1 MISLMK
7 QLTRSFLGKIVLMI
21 VVVGMALWGV
31 DAIFAQV
38 RGGLGANIAAAGAR
52 AVTPEQLDIRVEAVI
67 RNINATSDQ
76 PISKSEALEN
86 GLIDQIIEVE
96 KARIVRL
103 GFGESIGISPST
115 QAVLEEMNAIAA
127 FQNPLTGELDPAM
140 FRDRL
145 QQLRMTPVQFER
157 QLEDDIIIQALSD
170 AGMSAVF
177 GPRALANLQAR
188 YLAETREIRWF
199 FYDTDEA
206 PPPPPPTDEE
216 IRTYYDQNIERLR
229 QPERRALDILRLSID
244 DFTGKV
250 EISDQEVATIYEAT
264 KSERFA
270 GPDQRTYAE
279 LLFSSRDAAR
289 NAFGLLAGGADPNS
303 VPGASSVQLRTARA
317 EEVADANLRD
327 AMFGPGRQSGAM
339 YGPREV
345 NGSWLVARLIS
356 VQPGAVKP
364 LEEVAEQIR
373 MDLARE
379 RAQLLFA
386 NAMEA
391 LDDALAAGEDLNR
404 IAAGIGVPVI
414 SIAPVDQNGRTE
426 FGDQF
431 ALLADVPGALPQ
443 AFRLPENEISSRFD
457 VSGAV
462 VLITPRRIVEAST
475 PEFAAAREDVRQLI
489 AAERRANAAEMAV
502 TSMTDRIR
510 SGEISFERAAAE
522 ARSEVETLPEPV
534 SRMNAQSMGM
544 PGPLLQATFGNQAGD
559 VLGLPTGDSGLF
571 VILQVVS
578 VTPPGPDVLAGLGAS
593 ATAEITNALSADLE
607 QALDGELQ
615 RAMRLRDN
623 PTAIAAYKRTITTAQ

>member
-52 AVTPEQLDIRVEAVI
+52 SVTPEQLDIRVEAII

-76 PISKSEALEN
+76 PVSKAEALES

-103 GFGESIGISPST
+103 GFGASIGISPST
-115 QAVLEEMNAIAA
+115 DAVLQEMNQITA

-145 QQLRMTPVQFER
+145 QQMRMTPAQFER
-157 QLEDDIIIQALSD
+157 QLEDDIVIQTLSD

-177 GPRALANLQAR
+177 GPAVLANLQAR
-188 YLAETREIRWF
+188 YIAETREISWF
-199 FYDTDEA
+199 FYDTEGA
-206 PPPPPPTDEE
+206 PPPAAPTDEE
-216 IRTYYDQNIERLR
+216 VRTYYDQNLDRLR

-250 EISDQEVATIYEAT
+250 EITEQEVATLYEAT

-279 LLFSSRDAAR
+279 LLFSGRDSAR

-303 VPGASSVQLRTARA
+303 VPGANSVQLRTARA
-317 EEVADANLRD
+317 DEVTDSNLRD

-345 NGSWLVARLIS
+345 NGQWLVARLIS

-379 RAQLLFA
+379 RARLLFA
-386 NAMEA
+386 DALEN
-391 LDDALAAGEDLNR
+391 LDDALAAGEDLAT
-404 IAAGIGVPVI
+404 IGTDIGVPI
-414 SIAPVDQNGRTE
+414 LSIAPVDQNGRTE

-431 ALLADVPGALPQ
+431 SLLADVPGALPQ

-462 VLITPRRIVEAST
+462 VLVAPRRIVAAST
-475 PEFAAAREDVRQLI
+475 PEFTAVREDVRRMMV
-489 AAERRANAAEMAV
+489 AERRANASTSAV

-510 SGEISFERAAAE
+510 SGALSFTAAAAE
-522 ARSEVETLPEPV
+522 ARAEVDTLPGL
-534 SRMNAQSMGM
+534 SRMNAQSMGI
-544 PGPLLQATFGNQAGD
+544 PAPLLQAAFSSQAGE
-559 VLGLPTGDSGLF
+559 VVSMPTGDPTLF
-571 VILQVVS
+571 VILQVAS
-578 VTPPGPDVLAGLGAS
+578 VTPPSPEVLAGIGSS
-593 ATAEITNALSADLE
+593 AVAEVTNALSADLE
-607 QALDGELQ
+607 QALDGELR

-623 PTAIAAYKRTITTAQ
+623 PAAVAAYKRSITSGQ